1 MNDNIFNPLVF
12 RTDSDWVDF
21 ITDLLIDMADIEV
34 DDAKKEA
41 LRNIIAN
48 LPEGSTMAGLI
59 TAIKNYEA
67 NQLGISPDA
76 YDALTPVL
84 GSLSH
89 EIDIVRRQG
98 ARKHEN

>member
-12 RTDSDWVDF
+12 RTDPGWVDF
-21 ITDLLIDMADIEV
+21 ITDLLIDMVDIEV

-41 LRNIIAN
+41 LKNIIAN

-67 NQLGISPDA
+67 SQLGISPDA
-76 YDALTPVL
+76 YDALAPVL
-84 GSLSH
+84 ISLSQAM
-89 EIDIVRRQG
+89 ETVRRQG
-98 ARKHEN
+98 AREDEN